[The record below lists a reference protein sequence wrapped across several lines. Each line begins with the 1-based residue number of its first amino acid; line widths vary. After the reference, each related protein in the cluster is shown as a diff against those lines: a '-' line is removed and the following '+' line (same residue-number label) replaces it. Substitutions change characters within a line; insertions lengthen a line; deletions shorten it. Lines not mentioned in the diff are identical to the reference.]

1 LAAFVVFG
9 VYQSSRVRTLRA
21 AAGSAS
27 GDSYILCAALK
38 KVVER
43 HNSNVRIDVVETG
56 GTVENL
62 RMLETKT
69 ADIAVAQADV
79 TPGPSAQSV
88 AVLFD
93 DTFQLLVHE
102 ASSIHNFADLRGKRI
117 ALARSGGQF
126 DSFVRVADHFNLRE
140 EDFVFVGATD
150 ALADQAFL
158 SRGADALFRIRALG
172 NPAIQ
177 RLAGA
182 RAVRFLPITQAAAM
196 KIRYPAFQPALIP
209 AGAYFGEPPNPPA
222 DVPAIAIHRMLLARA
237 GADEEAIREATA
249 VLLEQRQEI
258 AQEIPNEVSVVRLL
272 VSQIRRF
279 DPRSDFGPGLHRGAA
294 SYYDKDKP
302 SFLRANADYIGL
314 MLSVVVMLGSWIWQL
329 KNWMTRQQKN
339 VGDEYTSRVIQLM
352 TDAQSAES
360 PMALDALK
368 MNLLATLTSAVHDL
382 DADKISEASFQ
393 SFRDVLQIVLEVIR
407 ERREMLATRR
417 NILSIDE

>member
-1 LAAFVVFG
+1 M
-9 VYQSSRVRTLRA
+9 
-21 AAGSAS
+21 
-27 GDSYILCAALK
+27 
-38 KVVER
+38 
-43 HNSNVRIDVVETG
+43 RIAVVETG

-62 RMLETKT
+62 RMLEAKT

-102 ASSIHNFADLRGKRI
+102 ASPIRNFADLRGKRI

-140 EDFVFVGATD
+140 DDFIFVGATD

-158 SRGADALFRIRALG
+158 NGGADALFRIRALG

-177 RLAGA
+177 RLVGAGA
-182 RAVRFLPITQAAAM
+182 IRFLPIFQAAAM

-209 AGAYFGEPPNPPA
+209 AGAYFGEPPIPPM

-237 GADEEAIREATA
+237 GADEETIREVTA

-258 AQEIPNEVSVVRLL
+258 AQEIPDQVSVVRLL
-272 VSQIRRF
+272 VAQIRRF
-279 DPRSDFGPGLHRGAA
+279 DTHSDFGPGLHRGAA
-294 SYYDKDKP
+294 GYYDKDKP
-302 SFLRANADYIGL
+302 SFLKANADYIGL
-314 MLSVVVMLGSWIWQL
+314 MLSVVVMIGSWIWQL
-329 KNWMTRQQKN
+329 KSWITRQQKN
-339 VGDEYTSRVIQLM
+339 AGDEYTSRITQLM
-352 TDAQSAES
+352 MDAQSAES
-360 PMALDALK
+360 ATALDALK
-368 MNLLATLTSAVHDL
+368 TDLLATLTSAVRDL
-382 DADKISEASFQ
+382 DADKLSEESFQ

-407 ERREMLATRR
+407 ERRE
-417 NILSIDE
+417 ILVSRQNFSRSDDPNQSTGIVTGPARVHS